1 MCPSLDS
8 SSMPAIS
15 LNNTQI
21 RTFINIYPPNPP
33 PLPQHLTMNPI
44 DLRKHIPS
52 TVAAQALYH
61 FYFPHL
67 LALQNQQQTHQLI
80 DRGIK
85 RSSNSDGKLN
95 ITYFLIH
102 LFIYRIINITKT
114 KLKYFTKTF

>member
-8 SSMPAIS
+8 SSMSPIS

-21 RTFINIYPPNPP
+21 RTFINIYPPNQSN
-33 PLPQHLTMNPI
+33 PLPQNYIMNPI

-67 LALQNQQQTHQLI
+67 LALQNQQQTI

-85 RSSNSDGKLN
+85 RTNNSDGKFSEFYLS
-95 ITYFLIH
+95 YKSIH
-102 LFIYRIINITKT
+102 L
-114 KLKYFTKTF
+114 